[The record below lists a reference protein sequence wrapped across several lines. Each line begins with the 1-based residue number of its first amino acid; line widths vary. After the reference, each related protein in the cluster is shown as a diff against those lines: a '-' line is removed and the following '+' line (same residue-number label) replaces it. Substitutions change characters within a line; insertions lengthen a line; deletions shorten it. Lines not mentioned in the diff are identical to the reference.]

1 MFLYH
6 VLITYWSWDSFP
18 TALYTSTR
26 HSYTHRTRVRSNFNM
41 DPTFSTREEIFDN
54 LRIISESLRN
64 GVQAGQLSGQ

>member
-1 MFLYH
+1 
-6 VLITYWSWDSFP
+6 
-18 TALYTSTR
+18 
-26 HSYTHRTRVRSNFNM
+26 M